1 MGWID
6 RIMDSRS
13 FKNEVKKAEREVVA
27 PVIRVIGVGGAGVK
41 MAGGIYESNIP
52 GIEMVVCD
60 TDSSE
65 LEKSPVPTKLL
76 IGSDITHGQNT
87 GGDVKL
93 GRQCAEESEDAIA
106 GLFGDSPDIVVIV
119 AGMGKGTGTGASPVI
134 ARIAKECGK
143 LTLGFLTV
151 PFLFEG
157 QFKIMQALD
166 GVEETSEFVD
176 SMIRINNDF
185 LISENESINIFETIG
200 PVVEIWVNILRN
212 LLDLVSSNSGISMM
226 DLKYALRNSGTFFV
240 ATGYGKGER
249 CFEEAIIEI
258 KKTFEKYGR
267 PYDVF
272 ISNRLIVKITCSKN
286 SDVASANNIAEK
298 LSYFTIKFGANCDI
312 KIDFE
317 NDPEMDDIKISFLCS
332 GPGLI
337 AYSESDI
344 EDIRQELDM
353 ILRDE
358 CPEDYQ

>member
-143 LTLGFLTV
+143 LTLGFLTS

-157 QFKIMQALD
+157 VRKILQALD
-166 GVEETSEFVD
+166 GVKETSEFVD
-176 SMIRINNDF
+176 GNITLRNDF

-200 PVVEIWVNILRN
+200 PVVEVWVNILRN
-212 LLDLVSSNSGISMM
+212 LLDLVSSNSGVSMM

-249 CFEEAIIEI
+249 CFEEAIMEI
-258 KKTFEKYGR
+258 MNTREKYGR

-272 ISNRLIVKITCSKN
+272 ISNRLIVKIKCSKN
-286 SDVASANNIAEK
+286 SDVASAKIITAK
-298 LSYFTIKFGANCDI
+298 LSQFTSKFTSNFGANFDI

-317 NDPEMDDIKISFLCS
+317 NDSEMDNMRLTVLCAK
-332 GPGLI
+332 PGLN
-337 AYSESDI
+337 AYSTSGSKDI
-344 EDIRQELDM
+344 
-353 ILRDE
+353 
-358 CPEDYQ
+358 